1 MLKLTLTAREVKGNP
16 NQIIVTS
23 EGFLGKAEMT
33 LPLTLGEFATGCDKR
48 NKGELVQY
56 AFPTLNKTQRE
67 FLITGMNMEQQAAV
81 FGEEEE
87 IED

>member
-1 MLKLTLTAREVKGNP
+1 MLKLKLSAREVKDIP
-16 NQIIVTS
+16 TQIVVTA
-23 EGFLGKAEMT
+23 EGFLGKSEMT

-48 NKGELVQY
+48 NKGELVQN
-56 AFPTLNKTQRE
+56 AFPTLSKSQRE

-87 IED
+87 IEA

>member
-1 MLKLTLTAREVKGNP
+1 MQFVTLTAREVKGNP
-16 NQIIVTS
+16 NQIVVAAD
-23 EGFLGKAEMT
+23 GFLGKSEMT
-33 LPLTLGEFATGCDKR
+33 LPLTLGEFATGCEKR
-48 NKGELVQY
+48 KNGELVQY

-87 IED
+87 IEA